1 MKSLHLSFL
10 ILLLAGVLHGAY
22 AQKSEINS
30 QNGKAI
36 SGYDP
41 VGYFKLEKP
50 VLGKAEFKAS
60 YGGAEWYFS
69 SKENMDLFLKSPNDY
84 LPQYGGYCAF
94 GVAGG
99 YKAKISPEAW
109 SIVNGKLYLNYNK
122 SVQADWLKERDTMI
136 QKADKN
142 WTEVKKK

>member
-1 MKSLHLSFL
+1 MKAQKTILFL
-10 ILLLAGVLHGAY
+10 AVFLLFSGRLY
-22 AQKSEINS
+22 AQKSEINI

-41 VGYFKLEKP
+41 VAYFTESKP
-50 VLGKAEFKAS
+50 TPGKSDYKTTYA
-60 YGGAEWYFS
+60 GADWYFS
-69 SKENMDLFLKSPNDY
+69 SAENLALFKKNPEKY

-109 SIVNGKLYLNYNK
+109 TISDGKLYLNYNLK
-122 SVQADWLKERDTMI
+122 VQSDWLKEKEEMI

-142 WTEVKKK
+142 WDSVKRN

>member
-1 MKSLHLSFL
+1 MKSQKIILYLTV
-10 ILLLAGVLHGAY
+10 ILLFTGKLY
-22 AQKSEINS
+22 AQKSQINI

-41 VGYFKLEKP
+41 VAYFTESKP
-50 VLGKAEFKAS
+50 TPGKSDYTTTYA
-60 YGGAEWYFS
+60 GADWYFS
-69 SKENMDLFLKSPNDY
+69 SAKNLELFKKNPEKY

-109 SIVNGKLYLNYNK
+109 TISNGKLYLNYNLK
-122 SVQADWLKERDTMI
+122 VQSDWLKEKEDMI

-142 WTEVKKK
+142 WDRVKHN